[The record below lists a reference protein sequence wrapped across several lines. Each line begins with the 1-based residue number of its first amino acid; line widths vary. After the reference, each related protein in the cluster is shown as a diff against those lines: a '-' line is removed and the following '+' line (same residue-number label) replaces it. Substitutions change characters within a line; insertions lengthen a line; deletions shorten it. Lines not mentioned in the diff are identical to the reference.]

1 MSQEMEVTLRKSLD
15 EVDRIRRRQ
24 IVGAAIVLL
33 LFLLDLGSVI
43 VTLHKVGVDTDP
55 RVTLI
60 IRVTLI
66 TNVELMV
73 FTVAFCSFVVCL
85 YITRMT
91 SKILKAIEYSS
102 RS

>member
-24 IVGAAIVLL
+24 MVGFAIFLL
-33 LFLLDLGSVI
+33 LFLFQAGSVI
-43 VTLHKVGVDTDP
+43 ETLHKAGADVNL

-60 IRVTLI
+60 AD
-66 TNVELMV
+66 VELMV
-73 FTVAFCSFVVCL
+73 FTVAFCSFGVCL
-85 YITRMT
+85 FITRMT
-91 SKILKAIEYSS
+91 SKILKAIDFSS